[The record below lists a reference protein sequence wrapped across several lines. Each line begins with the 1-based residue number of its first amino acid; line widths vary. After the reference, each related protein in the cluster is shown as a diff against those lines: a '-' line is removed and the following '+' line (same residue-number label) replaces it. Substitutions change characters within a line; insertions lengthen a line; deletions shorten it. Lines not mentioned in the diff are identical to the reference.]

1 MWVLESAYRYGK
13 ASAFLLQA
21 GLTYESEVN
30 AALAMELLIKSL
42 LVAPL
47 QNDRFG
53 TVLQQY
59 DVPKHFR
66 PKDGHDLFQLY
77 EKVPTGIAEK
87 VGLASQEDLLQIK
100 RDVFRRA
107 RYIYEEGAP
116 RGSDSLLLHGFFW
129 LFPQVVAHIVE
140 IGEADEWVKYMM
152 ANPEEMRLA
161 SLTELLSVG

>member
-13 ASAFLLQA
+13 ASAVLLQA
-21 GLTYESEVN
+21 RLTYESEVN
-30 AALAMELLIKSL
+30 AALAMELLTKSL
-42 LVAPL
+42 LVVPL
-47 QNDRFG
+47 QNDRAG

-59 DVPKHFR
+59 DIPKNVR

-77 EKVPTGIAEK
+77 EKVPADIAEK
-87 VGLASQEDLLQIK
+87 VGLASQADLLQNK

-116 RGSDSLLLHGFFW
+116 RSSDSLLLQTFFW
-129 LFPQVVAHIVE
+129 LFPQVVAHLVE
-140 IGEADEWVKYMM
+140 IDQADEWVRYMM